1 VGSGWFSGIIQ
12 DPLRLLGR
20 ESLGDNEKRR
30 RDGKGQ
36 RKNRR
41 CLKGMY
47 STQER

>member
-1 VGSGWFSGIIQ
+1 MPKDTEEGVGSDCFPGKVQ

-36 RKNRR
+36 RKTGGN
-41 CLKGMY
+41 
-47 STQER
+47 